1 MIFKCKMCGGDIEV
15 VKGSNIAKCQYCK
28 STMTLPNLENE
39 KITNLYNR
47 ANDYRMANEF
57 DKAYGVYETI
67 LEIDNSQVEAHWGLL
82 LCKYG
87 VEYVDDP
94 KTQKKIPT
102 CHRTITTSIIKDNEF
117 KIIKGNAY
125 GEALKLYQEEAQT
138 IDKIQKSIL
147 EISSKESP
155 YDIFICYKE
164 TDNNENR
171 TNDSVIAQDIYEKL
185 IDKGYKV
192 FFARITLEDKLGTEY
207 EPYIYS
213 ALNSAKLMLVV
224 GTSEENFNAVWVKN
238 EWSRFLEMMK
248 TDKRKVLIPVYSKV
262 EAYKLPEE
270 FALFQAQS
278 MDKIGAM
285 QDLLHGIEKL
295 ISESKKKNIADEDVE
310 KIRQAMD
317 EATNLGNGQYEV
329 VIMKEKFSTWY
340 YAMIIV
346 FSLLIVGIKVMRAN
360 AKSIITNAYC
370 DIIGLSCINPTIPI
384 LFYLPI
390 VTLFIGT
397 IFKFLGRKKF
407 RISKFFILATIIIET
422 LSYCN
427 IIRYGY
433 FPYFLGLTR
442 IGIYTTNGFEI
453 SSTAFIIIS
462 YIFLLI
468 VNPKWHIDSS
478 SKVVMN
484 KENKEKRQELNNKI
498 IREFKEK
505 EEKIINK
512 KYYISSAII
521 VMIASLISIY
531 QISPI
536 KNSVDKNENMDQL
549 EITGDTAIY
558 KKSDFHFPYGY
569 VQEKDFVDIL
579 ETIKDENGLVKSY
592 KVKNGKN
599 VLGYIRNDKAK
610 IIYGKNSE
618 FYGKT
623 QSNERNEKVFQV
635 RVITEFIRIR
645 TEPGGKQIG
654 TVNKGEIY
662 TVEEEKIQDPNDS
675 NSTIYYK
682 IKTGLGIT
690 GYIADR
696 YKNDIYLEKLYTD
709 DYNEAMGAI
718 EGTWHWNNSSNY
730 YMELKDGKMSY
741 GNRRNGYWR
750 ENAYSYK
757 YNTEKKTYDLNR
769 DGIYLTFDGQKI
781 RMMEKNGEET
791 TLTAFEN
798 YATRE

>member
-1 MIFKCKMCGGDIEV
+1 
-15 VKGSNIAKCQYCK
+15 
-28 STMTLPNLENE
+28 
-39 KITNLYNR
+39 
-47 ANDYRMANEF
+47 
-57 DKAYGVYETI
+57 
-67 LEIDNSQVEAHWGLL
+67 
-82 LCKYG
+82 
-87 VEYVDDP
+87 
-94 KTQKKIPT
+94 
-102 CHRTITTSIIKDNEF
+102 
-117 KIIKGNAY
+117 
-125 GEALKLYQEEAQT
+125 
-138 IDKIQKSIL
+138 
-147 EISSKESP
+147 
-155 YDIFICYKE
+155 
-164 TDNNENR
+164 
-171 TNDSVIAQDIYEKL
+171 
-185 IDKGYKV
+185 
-192 FFARITLEDKLGTEY
+192 
-207 EPYIYS
+207 
-213 ALNSAKLMLVV
+213 
-224 GTSEENFNAVWVKN
+224 
-238 EWSRFLEMMK
+238 
-248 TDKRKVLIPVYSKV
+248 
-262 EAYKLPEE
+262 
-270 FALFQAQS
+270 
-278 MDKIGAM
+278 
-285 QDLLHGIEKL
+285 
-295 ISESKKKNIADEDVE
+295 
-310 KIRQAMD
+310 
-317 EATNLGNGQYEV
+317 
-329 VIMKEKFSTWY
+329 MKEKFSTWY

-346 FSLLIVGIKVMRAN
+346 FSLLIVGIKVMGAN
-360 AKSIITNAYC
+360 AKSIITNAHC
-370 DIIGLSCINPTIPI
+370 DIIGLSYINPTIPI
-384 LFYLPI
+384 LFFLPI

-433 FPYFLGLTR
+433 FPYLGLNKF
-442 IGIYTTNGFEI
+442 GISI
-453 SSTAFIIIS
+453 TAFIIIS
-462 YIFLLI
+462 NIFLLI

-478 SKVVMN
+478 SKLVMN

-512 KYYISSAII
+512 KYYISFAII

-569 VQEKDFVDIL
+569 VQENDFVDIL

-599 VLGYIRNDKAK
+599 VLGYIKNDKAK
-610 IIYGKNSE
+610 LIYGKNSE

-635 RVITEFIRIR
+635 RVISETIRIR
-645 TEPGGKQIG
+645 TEPGGKEIG

-662 TVEEEKIQDPNDS
+662 TVEEEKVPNPNDS

-682 IKTGLGIT
+682 IKTSLGIT

-696 YKNDIYLEKLYTD
+696 YKDDIYLEKLYTD
-709 DYNEAMGAI
+709 EQKRAIQEYNEAMESI
-718 EGTWHWNNSSNY
+718 EGTWHWNNRSNY
-730 YMELKDGKMSY
+730 YMELKNGKMSI
-741 GNRRNGYWR
+741 GNRNGYWQ

-757 YNTEKKTYDLNR
+757 YNTEKKTYDLNWS
-769 DGIYLTFDGQKI
+769 GKYLTFDGQKI